1 MKENLILLPGF
12 DGYGKKTFTKLV
24 GKLKDDY
31 KILVVD
37 YPYIGKPNK
46 SYSLEELIG
55 IIDDVAIE
63 NKFDKFHLLGFS
75 MGGFVASEYASKHPK
90 KIESIILVSSAIFPI
105 ANAGLKNLITILDFI
120 LRWPWLATI
129 LTRIYLSPKTAKYTK
144 NFPVPKMGPGFPA
157 KEGFST
163 YGTLAK
169 VIRKIVTKIQNP
181 GSKNIKMRKLA
192 ILFEDDKSFPAK
204 DYGPLLEK
212 YGFKIK
218 TISIG
223 GHNESKDYW
232 EKVAKSIA

>member
-12 DGYGKKTFTKLV
+12 DGYGKKTFGKLV
-24 GKLKDDY
+24 GLLKDDY
-31 KILVVD
+31 NILVID

-46 SYSLEELIG
+46 SYSLEELTR
-55 IIDDVAIE
+55 IIDGMAID

-105 ANAGLKNLITILDFI
+105 ADTGLKILIIILDFS
-120 LRWPWLATI
+120 LRWRWLAKI
-129 LTRIYLSPKTAKYTK
+129 LTKLYLSPKTSKYTK
-144 NFPVPKMGPGFPA
+144 NFPVPKMGPGFPVE
-157 KEGFST
+157 EGFST

-169 VIRKIVTKIQNP
+169 VIREIVTKIKNP
-181 GSKNIKMRKLA
+181 ISNNIKMKKLA

-204 DYGPLLEK
+204 DYGPILEK

-218 TISIG
+218 TITTG

-232 EKVAKSIA
+232 EKVAKVIV